1 MLSRVSSPAII
12 VQTCW
17 RKLYCYTNTGG
28 SGCSN
33 DVHYCHCGIAIVIAI
48 VIDIVTSAEDSSEP
62 VGKEQC
68 CRQQNMNYVI
78 VALTAQ
84 YSTNCSQF
92 FIHNFDF
99 RVNLTWSCPGL
110 GA

>member
-1 MLSRVSSPAII
+1 MARAVRMMCI
-12 VQTCW
+12 
-17 RKLYCYTNTGG
+17 
-28 SGCSN
+28 
-33 DVHYCHCGIAIVIAI
+33 IAIVALPLSLAAI

-78 VALTAQ
+78 VALTAH

-99 RVNLTWSCPGL
+99 RVNLT
-110 GA
+110 